1 MTQAFEPDSPGEAP
15 PVAANVAGDA
25 LRHARESA
33 GLSIDAVAQHLKL
46 APRQVLALETG
57 NYAELPGRTF
67 VRGFTRNYAR
77 LLALDADA
85 LVASIPDASAA
96 ASPETQSLRVDTRP
110 IGAFDERPRRFPWRT
125 TLLVIVLIG
134 AGALFELHRSGRL
147 VLPALDNSVLT
158 RSTDPGIAP
167 PLPGAATPLPNPL
180 MSGDA
185 RVAPIT
191 SESTNPA
198 PQTTTSA
205 PGPGAATL
213 QIDYRANSWT
223 EVRDAEGNR
232 LLVGMMTAGSRQS
245 IRGTPPFDVVL
256 GNVSQTTVTWRGATV
271 DTSAFHRQNVA
282 RLHLP

>member
-1 MTQAFEPDSPGEAP
+1 MTQAFGSDSPGEAP
-15 PVAANVAGDA
+15 PIAANVAGDA

-46 APRQVLALETG
+46 SPRQVLALETG
-57 NYAELPGRTF
+57 NYANLPGRTF
-67 VRGFTRNYAR
+67 VRGFMRNYAR

-85 LVASIPDASAA
+85 LVASIPDAPTA
-96 ASPETQSLRVDTRP
+96 ASPETASLRADARP
-110 IGAFDERPRRFPWRT
+110 IGELDERPRRFPWRT
-125 TLLVIVLIG
+125 TFLLILLIG
-134 AGALFELHRSGRL
+134 AGALFELHRSGWL
-147 VLPALDNSVLT
+147 VLPSLDNSALT

-180 MSGDA
+180 TSGDA
-185 RVAPIT
+185 RVAPTT
-191 SESTNPA
+191 SESMNPA
-198 PQTTTSA
+198 SQTTSAA

-213 QIDYRANSWT
+213 VIDYRANSWT

-232 LLVGMMTAGSRQS
+232 LLVGMMSAGSRQS

-271 DTSAFHRQNVA
+271 DTTAYHRQNVA